1 VNDVGALLAAAALPL
16 APVPPADSGHEAATV
31 LVALVAIFVGTKVLG
46 EIAQRVRQPAVLGEL
61 IAGVILGGS
70 VLGVVDPADPVIATM
85 AQLGVIILLFEIG
98 LQTELAALIRVGST
112 ATTVAVAGVAL
123 PFTMGYFA
131 AIGLGL
137 AQVPALVCGAALCAT
152 SVGISARVLSE
163 LGWLDTNEGRV
174 ILGAAVIDDVI
185 GLIILAVVAAA
196 VSGATLS
203 IGSISRIAGVAVAF
217 VALAVMLGSVVA
229 PPVFKVVERIRAT
242 GALGLFG
249 IAFAFLLAWL
259 AQYFGSAMIV
269 GAFAAGLVLFKLP
282 QRHEIERAT
291 TMVGHFLVPIF
302 FASVG
307 AAVNLSALADARAL
321 MVGAALILCGVVG
334 KVAAGFV
341 PWWFRGN
348 KLLVGVGMVPRGE
361 VGLIFAQMG
370 LAAGAVS
377 AGEYG
382 ALMLMVLV
390 TTFVTPPGLVWVSR
404 RSMSRAGGRRDLPGE
419 GGIDDLVA
427 GARSQTRPEP

>member
-1 VNDVGALLAAAALPL
+1 RRSGGVYLPRGRGGAVNEVRALLIAAAQSKPAGGGQDAANALI
-16 APVPPADSGHEAATV
+16 
-31 LVALVAIFVGTKVLG
+31 ALVAIFVATKLLG
-46 EIAQRVRQPAVLGEL
+46 EIAQRFRQPTVLGEL
-61 IAGVILGGS
+61 IAGVLLGGS
-70 VLGVVDPADPVIATM
+70 V
-85 AQLGVIILLFEIG
+85 
-98 LQTELAALIRVGST
+98 
-112 ATTVAVAGVAL
+112 
-123 PFTMGYFA
+123 
-131 AIGLGL
+131 
-137 AQVPALVCGAALCAT
+137 
-152 SVGISARVLSE
+152 
-163 LGWLDTNEGRV
+163 
-174 ILGAAVIDDVI
+174 LGAAVIDDII
-185 GLIILAVVAAA
+185 GLIILAVVAAVVA
-196 VSGATLS
+196 GAALS

-217 VALAVMLGSVVA
+217 VALAVILGSLIA
-229 PPVFKVVERIRAT
+229 PPVFRVVERIRAA

-249 IAFAFLLAWL
+249 IAFAFLMAWL

-282 QRHEIERAT
+282 QRQEIERST

-307 AAVNLSALADARAL
+307 AAVNLRAVADPQAL
-321 MVGAALILCGVVG
+321 MVGAALVACGIVG
-334 KVAAGFV
+334 KLLAGFA

-404 RSMSRAGGRRDLPGE
+404 RSPGH
-419 GGIDDLVA
+419 
-427 GARSQTRPEP
+427 RS

>member
-1 VNDVGALLAAAALPL
+1 
-16 APVPPADSGHEAATV
+16 
-31 LVALVAIFVGTKVLG
+31 
-46 EIAQRVRQPAVLGEL
+46 
-61 IAGVILGGS
+61 
-70 VLGVVDPADPVIATM
+70 
-85 AQLGVIILLFEIG
+85 
-98 LQTELAALIRVGST
+98 
-112 ATTVAVAGVAL
+112 
-123 PFTMGYFA
+123 
-131 AIGLGL
+131 
-137 AQVPALVCGAALCAT
+137 
-152 SVGISARVLSE
+152 
-163 LGWLDTNEGRV
+163 
-174 ILGAAVIDDVI
+174 
-185 GLIILAVVAAA
+185 
-196 VSGATLS
+196 
-203 IGSISRIAGVAVAF
+203 
-217 VALAVMLGSVVA
+217 MLGSVVA

-382 ALMLMVLV
+382 ALMLMVLI